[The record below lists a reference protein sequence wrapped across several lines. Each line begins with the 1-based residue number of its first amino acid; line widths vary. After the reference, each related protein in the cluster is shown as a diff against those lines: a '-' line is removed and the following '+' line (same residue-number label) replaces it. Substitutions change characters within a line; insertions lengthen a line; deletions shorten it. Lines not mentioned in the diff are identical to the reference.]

1 MGSLIAYG
9 AAALLAAA
17 APPAGSKDAAPDEA
31 QAAER
36 KRLEEQIAKEL
47 GQAGPAGPAAQ
58 PAPAAPPAGQGAVGG
73 SSLARILLLPDIS
86 AIGSGAA
93 VWNTLDVPVESPR
106 SGPVPMAPHKVTP
119 VFEELELGIQAVVDP
134 YARADAF
141 ISFGS
146 DGVEVEEAYLTTLS
160 LPAGFQIRAGK
171 LKSPFGRLNQQH
183 PHVWD
188 FVDAPLALTRL
199 VALDSLSGAG
209 ADVSWL
215 APVPWFAELHLS
227 GQVTTPVAPVGIEAA
242 GRRTAVGR
250 LIQFLDLTEGAT
262 LGLGLSGALV
272 ELPGDASEKL
282 GGADLFLKI
291 RPLRTRAYL
300 AVTAELFARSFSGAQ
315 SGTQDLG
322 WYAQA
327 VWRQDA
333 FWAYG
338 LRYDRAPDVAGGA
351 EQRGSAILTYMP
363 SEFLRLRLQG
373 GVDRLASGRTGYEGI
388 LALEFAVGA
397 HGAHPF

>member
-17 APPAGSKDAAPDEA
+17 APPAGSKEAPAPSPDD

-36 KRLEEQIAKEL
+36 KKLEEQIAREL
-47 GQAGPAGPAAQ
+47 GQAPAAAPAQ
-58 PAPAAPPAGQGAVGG
+58 PAPAAPAGQTGG
-73 SSLARILLLPDIS
+73 SPLARVLMLPDIS
-86 AIGSGAA
+86 AIGSAA
-93 VWNTLDVPVESPR
+93 GVWNTLDVPVESPR
-106 SGPVPMAPHKVTP
+106 SGPVPLAAHKVTP

-141 ISFGS
+141 VSFTPH
-146 DGVEVEEAYLTTLS
+146 GVDVEEAYLTTLA

-188 FVDAPLALTRL
+188 FVDAPLALTRI
-199 VALDSLSGAG
+199 VAPESLSGAG

-215 APVPWFAELHLS
+215 APVPWFAELHLA
-227 GQVTTPVAPVGIEAA
+227 GQVTTPVAPAGIEAA
-242 GRRTAVGR
+242 GRRTAVAR
-250 LIQFLDLTEGAT
+250 LIQFLDLSESAT

-282 GGADLFLKI
+282 GAADLFLKI

-300 AVTAELFARSFSGAQ
+300 AVTAELFARSFSGAG
-315 SGTQDLG
+315 SGVGDLG

-338 LRYDRAPDVAGGA
+338 LRYDRAPDVAGGV
-351 EQRGSAILTYMP
+351 EQRGSAIVAYLP

>member
-17 APPAGSKDAAPDEA
+17 TAPAGSGDQAPDA
-31 QAAER
+31 AAER
-36 KRLEEQIAKEL
+36 KKLEEQIAKEL
-47 GQAGPAGPAAQ
+47 GQAPSAAGAPAQ
-58 PAPAAPPAGQGAVGG
+58 PAPAAPPTGQAVGG
-73 SSLARILLLPDIS
+73 SPLARVLMLPDIS

-141 ISFGS
+141 VSFGP
-146 DGVEVEEAYLTTLS
+146 DGVDVEEAYLTTLS

-188 FVDAPLALTRL
+188 FADAPLALTRL
-199 VALDSLSGAG
+199 VAPESLSGAG

-215 APVPWFAELHLS
+215 APVPWFAELHLA
-227 GQVTTPVAPVGIEAA
+227 GQVTTPVAPVGMEAA
-242 GRRTAVGR
+242 GRRTAIGR
-250 LIQFLDLTEGAT
+250 LAQFFDLTESAT
-262 LGLGLSGALV
+262 LGVGLSGALV
-272 ELPGDASEKL
+272 ELPGDASERL
-282 GGADLFLKI
+282 GAADLFLKI
-291 RPLRTRAYL
+291 RPLRSRAYL
-300 AVTAELFARSFSGAQ
+300 AVTAELFARGLSGAE
-315 SGTQDLG
+315 SGQQDLG

-338 LRYDRAPDVAGGA
+338 LRYDRAPGVAGGA
-351 EQRGSAILTYMP
+351 EQRGSAILAYLP

-373 GVDRLASGRTGYEGI
+373 GVDRLASGRVGYEGI